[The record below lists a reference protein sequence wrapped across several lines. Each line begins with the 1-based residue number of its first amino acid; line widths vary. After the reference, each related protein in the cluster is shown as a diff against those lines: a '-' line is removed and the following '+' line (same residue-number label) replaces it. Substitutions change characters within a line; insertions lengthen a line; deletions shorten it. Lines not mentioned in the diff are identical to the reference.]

1 MKPRVRVLFVGEDT
15 ADATVLGLVLD
26 RELPGAVVAHVGDP
40 VTLGREVERGEFD
53 LVVCDDRLRWCGA
66 PRVLSEVRS
75 LRPSVP
81 VLILSEAETA
91 FGSTSDG
98 MTQTVLRRSAEAFL
112 RVPDLVRAALE
123 RPAEEPARQG
133 VDPRVRGLLDRSRIG
148 VFRLALDGR
157 LLEADEVFLAIVG
170 ARTLEIARQIDL
182 SELMPRVTGEVAES
196 GKVYKREMRLQ
207 GVREEV
213 RVAVTALAGRDDE
226 GRPVFD
232 GLLEDIGDRQRP
244 AVEPDAETSRLV
256 RSNED
261 LRLFAS
267 LAAHELKEPL
277 RTIEQS
283 TRMLLDDAGP
293 LLRGEVRR
301 SAELVVG
308 GVRRL
313 QSMIE
318 GLLTLARFGAS
329 GERAEPCDCNQI
341 VSEVLESLRAR
352 VSETGARVEVKP
364 LPTVRADAIQLR
376 LVFRNLLSNA
386 LEFHGG
392 SEPRVR
398 VAARQDGDEWVFSV
412 RDEGPGIDP
421 GDAERIFERFT
432 RLGEGSGAGLGLA
445 ICKHVVEGHGGRIWV
460 ESEPGRGSTF
470 LFTLPLTVARA
481 ADEPPAVRGE
491 GG

>member
-1 MKPRVRVLFVGEDT
+1 MKPRVRVLFVGGDR

-26 RELPGAVVAHVGDP
+26 RELAGATVAHVEDP

-75 LRPSVP
+75 RRPAVP
-81 VLILSEAETA
+81 VLILSEADTA

-98 MTQTVLRRSAEAFL
+98 MTQTVLRRSSEAFL

-123 RPAEEPARQG
+123 RAAGEPGRQG
-133 VDPRVRGLLDRSRIG
+133 AGPRVLGLLDRSRIG

-170 ARTLEIARQIDL
+170 AATLDSARQLDL
-182 SELMPRVTGEVAES
+182 SELVPRLAGEIAED
-196 GKVYKREMRLQ
+196 GKVCKREMRLQ

-213 RVAVTALAGRDDE
+213 RVAVTALAGRDEE
-226 GRPVFD
+226 GRPIFD
-232 GLLEDIGDRQRP
+232 GLLEDIRERQTP
-244 AVEPDAETSRLV
+244 AVEPSAETSRLV

-283 TRMLLDDAGP
+283 TRLLLDDAGP

-318 GLLTLARFGAS
+318 GLLTLARLGAS
-329 GERAEPCDCNQI
+329 DERAESCDCNQV
-341 VSEVLESLRAR
+341 VSDVLESLRAKL
-352 VSETGARVEVKP
+352 SETGAKVEVKP
-364 LPTVRADAIQLR
+364 LPSVRVDATQLR

-386 LEFHGG
+386 LEFRGD
-392 SEPRVR
+392 SEPRIR
-398 VAARQDGDEWVFSV
+398 VAALQDGDEWVFSV
-412 RDEGPGIDP
+412 RDEGTGIDP
-421 GDAERIFERFT
+421 RDAERIFERFT

-445 ICKHVVEGHGGRIWV
+445 ICKHVVERHGGRIWV
-460 ESEPGRGSTF
+460 ESQPGRGSTF

-481 ADEPPAVRGE
+481 ADEPAAARGE
-491 GG
+491 RG